1 MKLTLK
7 FNLVLL
13 AVFLIGLA
21 ITGHVSYNMLQQN
34 ARDEVVQNARIMMEA
49 ALAAR
54 GYTIGQIRPLLE
66 TQMKYNFLPQTVP
79 SYSATEIF
87 NNLRKTYPKF
97 T

>member
-34 ARDEVVQNARIMMEA
+34 ARTKWCRTRA
-49 ALAAR
+49 
-54 GYTIGQIRPLLE
+54 
-66 TQMKYNFLPQTVP
+66 
-79 SYSATEIF
+79 S
-87 NNLRKTYPKF
+87 
-97 T
+97 